1 MIDAHY
7 NSSSAMVNKFLPD
20 QPVDGRHPITRAIG
34 ERSWNLETGTVALT
48 LN

>member
-7 NSSSAMVNKFLPD
+7 NSSSAMVNKFLPN
-20 QPVDGRHPITRAIG
+20 QPADGRHPITRAMG
-34 ERSWNLETGTVALT
+34 ERNWNLETGTVALT